1 MHLVMWWI
9 MDDPYTKIQLLSYYG
24 LSVACIIP
32 LFELI
37 IIFFYNSQWI
47 VSISKWKTR
56 SKLEEKYT
64 PF

>member
-37 IIFFYNSQWI
+37 FFFFII
-47 VSISKWKTR
+47 VSGLFQFQNRKQDQN
-56 SKLEEKYT
+56 
-64 PF
+64 